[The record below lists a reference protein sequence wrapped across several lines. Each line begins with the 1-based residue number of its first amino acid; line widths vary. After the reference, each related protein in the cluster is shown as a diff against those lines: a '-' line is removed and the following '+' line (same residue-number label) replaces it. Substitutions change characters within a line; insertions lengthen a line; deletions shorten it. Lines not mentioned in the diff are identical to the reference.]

1 VFPLRDVNPTRVR
14 PLITMAIVI
23 ANLAVFFAWQPHT
36 GIEAVT
42 FLYERAAIPCEI
54 VSGRPLTV
62 AEIESGVCQTA
73 PASVAVFD
81 EKDVGLSAVVS
92 LFLHGGL
99 LHLAGNMWFLWVFGN
114 NVEEAYGRIGYLLL
128 YLLAGVGATGAYVAL
143 NPESTIPLVGAS
155 GAIAGVLGAYFIL
168 YPGHWLIS
176 LVTFYVLP
184 VPAVIF
190 LGLWFIGQFMLDQP
204 GVAWEAH
211 AAGFVIGMAV
221 SLMLRGP
228 LLRRVRR
235 LHGAVARG

>member
-1 VFPLRDVNPTRVR
+1 
-14 PLITMAIVI
+14 
-23 ANLAVFFAWQPHT
+23 
-36 GIEAVT
+36 
-42 FLYERAAIPCEI
+42 
-54 VSGRPLTV
+54 
-62 AEIESGVCQTA
+62 
-73 PASVAVFD
+73 
-81 EKDVGLSAVVS
+81 
-92 LFLHGGL
+92 
-99 LHLAGNMWFLWVFGN
+99 
-114 NVEEAYGRIGYLLL
+114 
-128 YLLAGVGATGAYVAL
+128 VAL

-221 SLMLRGP
+221 SLMLRGA